1 MISIKKVTS
10 FLKSYN
16 TFALFTHIS
25 PDADALGSTKALKL
39 ALESL
44 GKTVYV
50 FCDGIVTKNLEFLGA
65 DLCTDVSVLEN
76 VEVGVLVDCNTPPRT
91 GKYANDF
98 EKLPVKM
105 CIDHHIREKY
115 RFNLKFVD
123 HTSPSTCDL
132 VYKIINGLKV
142 RITKEIATLLY
153 SGTATDTG
161 CFKNTNTT
169 AGCHRVAGSLIDRK
183 FDLEMTNFYLFK
195 FKPKKQMDFY
205 EYCFK
210 HLQYYDN
217 DRILVVTVPYKE
229 YKKVADVVET
239 AGIFEFLTGI
249 EGNEIILKII
259 EKEPKK
265 YSVALRSNI
274 YANVQ
279 EIASQFSGGG
289 HKMASGCRFEGD
301 YKSNLEKLLYACMS
315 ELDKHDRID

>member
-10 FLKSYN
+10 FLKSYDS
-16 TFALFTHIS
+16 FALFTHIS

-50 FCDGIVTKNLEFLGA
+50 FCDGVPTKNLEFLQA
-65 DLCTDVSVLEN
+65 DLCQDTSVLQD
-76 VEVGVLVDCNTPPRT
+76 VQVGVLVDCNMPYRT
-91 GKYANDF
+91 GKYAQDF
-98 EKLPVKM
+98 EKLPTKM

-115 RFNLKFVD
+115 RFNLRFVNTD
-123 HTSPSTCDL
+123 SPSACDL
-132 VYKIINGLKV
+132 VYKIIKGLKV
-142 RITKEIATLLY
+142 KITKEIATLLY
-153 SGTATDTG
+153 AGTATDTG

-169 AGCHRVAGSLIDRK
+169 AGCHRVAGSLISKK

-195 FKPKKQMDFY
+195 YKPKKQMDFY
-205 EYCFK
+205 QYCFK
-210 HLQYYDN
+210 HLQYYYN
-217 DRILVVTVPYKE
+217 DKILVVFIPYKE
-229 YKKVADVVET
+229 YKKIADIVET

-249 EGNEIILKII
+249 EGNEIIVKIV
-259 EKEPKK
+259 EKEPKF

-279 EIASQFSGGG
+279 EIATHFGGGG

-301 YKSNLEKLLYACMS
+301 YKANLDKLIEACKV
-315 ELDKHDRID
+315 ELDKHDRDN